1 MVATAEIKTEP
12 KVIWQ
17 PHPGSQELF
26 LSSPIYETLYEG
38 TRGPG
43 KTDALLMDF
52 AQFVGRGYQTAWRG
66 ILFRREYKE
75 FDDIVEKSQK
85 WFTQIFPG
93 AKFIASKG
101 DYKWRF
107 PDGEKLFF
115 RTAKKASDY
124 DSYHGHEYPWIGW
137 EELTSWPNDELY
149 IAMLSI
155 CRSAHPGM
163 PRHYRSTCNPW
174 GIGHHW
180 VKARFISPMPRGVV
194 IEDEEGR
201 ERVAIHGEIWENTH
215 LLKNDPEYLKNL
227 KAQTGA
233 KRQAWFKGD
242 WDIVAGGMFG
252 DVWDHKRHIVQPFD
266 VPRTWRI
273 DRSFDWG
280 SARPY
285 SVGWWAESDGCDI
298 ELPDGSTKST
308 QRGDLYRIAELYGWT
323 GKPNEGTR
331 ELAVEVARKIK
342 ALEASMGRRVWPGPA
357 DSMIFDTENGKCIAD
372 DMANVGV
379 GWKKADKRP
388 GSRIN
393 GWEILRERMKN
404 TLSGEGPGLYVFDTC
419 RQFIRTVPVLPRD
432 ESKPDDVDTEAED
445 HVADE
450 VRYRV
455 MAKGD
460 YYFSHCD
467 LS

>member
-1 MVATAEIKTEP
+1 MVATAEKQAEP
-12 KVIWQ
+12 KVIWK

-26 LSSPIYETLYEG
+26 LSCPIYECLYEG

-52 AQFVGRGYQTAWRG
+52 AQFVGRGYQTEWKG

-75 FDDIVEKSQK
+75 FDDLVEKSRK
-85 WFTQIFPG
+85 WFPRIFPG

-101 DYKWRF
+101 DYKWIF

-115 RTAKKASDY
+115 RTAKKVSDY
-124 DSYHGHEYPWIGW
+124 DSYHGHGYPWIGW
-137 EELTSWPNDELY
+137 EELTSWPSDDLY

-163 PRHYRSTCNPW
+163 PRHYRATCNPW
-174 GIGHHW
+174 GVGHHW

-194 IEDEEGR
+194 IEDEQGR
-201 ERVAIHGEIWENTH
+201 ERVAIHGEIWENSH
-215 LLKNDPEYLKNL
+215 LLENDPEYLKNL

-233 KRQAWFKGD
+233 KRQAWLLGD

-252 DVWDHKRHIVQPFD
+252 DVWDPKRHIIQPFD

-331 ELAVEVARKIK
+331 
-342 ALEASMGRRVWPGPA
+342 
-357 DSMIFDTENGKCIAD
+357 
-372 DMANVGV
+372 
-379 GWKKADKRP
+379 
-388 GSRIN
+388 
-393 GWEILRERMKN
+393 
-404 TLSGEGPGLYVFDTC
+404 
-419 RQFIRTVPVLPRD
+419 
-432 ESKPDDVDTEAED
+432 
-445 HVADE
+445 
-450 VRYRV
+450 
-455 MAKGD
+455 
-460 YYFSHCD
+460 
-467 LS
+467 